1 MKPQEL
7 MIQPGLRW
15 YAIQT
20 KGNKEKEVAKRLT
33 DLKFEIFLPWLR
45 DRRRIG
51 SRYQWVLVP
60 LFPGYLFCRL
70 DIVVSGKTARYA
82 PGVKDFL
89 KFGNEITEIS
99 SDIIVALQE
108 RCPEGVAAVNPVSLT
123 AGDSVSINEGPFA
136 GLEAIFEKK
145 MKGSERVAVL
155 LELLGRQRRLVLPP
169 ETVTKI

>member
-1 MKPQEL
+1 
-7 MIQPGLRW
+7 
-15 YAIQT
+15 
-20 KGNKEKEVAKRLT
+20 
-33 DLKFEIFLPWLR
+33 
-45 DRRRIG
+45 
-51 SRYQWVLVP
+51 
-60 LFPGYLFCRL
+60 
-70 DIVVSGKTARYA
+70 
-82 PGVKDFL
+82 VKDFL

-155 LELLGRQRRLVLPP
+155 LELLGRQTRLILPT